1 MAVLIHFKVS
11 AHQEVYM
18 PQYFFAGE
26 FSLPSDG
33 SSTNTSA
40 ANTPDS
46 GDALDESTDSGVA
59 SMGSG
64 SGIVYISFCFCI
76 LIL

>member
-1 MAVLIHFKVS
+1 
-11 AHQEVYM
+11 M
-18 PQYFFAGE
+18 PLFLAGE

-64 SGIVYISFCFCI
+64 SGTVYISFISCADFSVNLNI
-76 LIL
+76 SLRSSTL